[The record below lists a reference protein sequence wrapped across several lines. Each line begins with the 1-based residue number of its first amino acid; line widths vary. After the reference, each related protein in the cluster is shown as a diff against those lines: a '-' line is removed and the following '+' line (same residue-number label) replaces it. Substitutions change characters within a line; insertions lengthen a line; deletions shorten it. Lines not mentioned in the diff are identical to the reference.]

1 MRLEPTHCTRIV
13 RGVALEFV
21 EEATSG
27 RDRIC
32 SFPCERLVRLVACVV
47 DAKIRRGKKATELIV
62 LPRQQLD
69 IFVPAKRVP
78 WE

>member
-1 MRLEPTHCTRIV
+1 MRIV

-69 IFVPAKRVP
+69 IFVPATRIP
-78 WE
+78 WG

>member
-1 MRLEPTHCTRIV
+1 MRIV

-32 SFPCERLVRLVACVV
+32 SFPCERLVRLALCVV
-47 DAKIRRGKKATELIV
+47 DAKIRRGKKATTELIV
-62 LPRQQLD
+62 LPRQQLG